1 MKWKASITA
10 CISCLFLAIP
20 NNIFSC
26 ADVEDAYSSFISF
39 FNKYAAETPVYAP
52 FYFADLQFLRDE
64 EEWPT
69 TAAALVKEWSLF
81 TKEQA
86 TPRDANAFVM
96 QFDRKDLVNLYYHLE
111 NGKPLTIPD
120 SVKNNGMTRFF
131 LEHKDL
137 EALGYLMYAKQVEP
151 YVTKEYNSWDA
162 TPRDSIKMNGLLK
175 NGLQLYKAAKS
186 PVFQLKYGYQ
196 VVRLAHYNH
205 QYADAVRYYDEL
217 VGGNPTPGVLQ
228 LMSLG
233 LKAGALYQLD
243 RKPEAAYIFSQAFN
257 ATNVKKIANF
267 NSFGWAVPRDERFRT
282 AYLALCKN
290 NKEKAGML
298 ALYSLGNDEP
308 DVAVL
313 SEIHRL
319 NPGMDIMPTLVVR
332 EINKLEMAFLHGFGM
347 SLPPAKQPGIF
358 AAAGTF
364 PAEATATLNA
374 FVKTLEEFSDSKQYG
389 EQALY
394 PIGAAYISCM
404 LKDYKNANRLLAMA
418 KKMKHSRR
426 LEDQWMLTNLLV
438 AINESSRMDAAAE
451 QKILPSLQWL
461 WKKANEE
468 KQRSESDPEQ
478 GQWGNFFKNVVVEI
492 LAARYAAQ
500 NDVNR
505 MVLAYGT
512 ADKINQVY
520 PTAINYVR
528 DSFNIPQAESL
539 YGFLTGK
546 RFSAFESFLL
556 DINTLDR
563 SDVADYIG
571 TAYLRAYDYDKAISW
586 LGKEKNAIIEKDP
599 FKELLYDREERLPG
613 DRVTTTK
620 LAYAQKMKA
629 LLAKQDDP
637 EALYQL
643 GLGCYNS
650 TYYGYAWE
658 LTTYFRS
665 GSDGYLIP
673 QNAGTFEKD
682 YYGCFKAKSYFEKA
696 GQLASNAELKAKCL
710 FMMAKCRQKELR
722 KPQYEDFNYNYDLY
736 AQKVKAYYQAFKKN
750 PLFAQYQKEYGGT
763 RFYKETLTR
772 CSYLRDFVNKN
783 R

>member
-10 CISCLFLAIP
+10 CISCILLAIP

-52 FYFADLQFLRDE
+52 FYFADLQFLRDD

-69 TAAALVKEWSLF
+69 TAEALVKEWSLF

-86 TPRDANAFVM
+86 TQKDAHAFVM
-96 QFDRKDLVNLYYHLE
+96 QFGRKDLVNLYDHLE
-111 NGKPLTIPD
+111 NGKPLAVPD

-205 QYADAVRYYDEL
+205 QYADAIRYYDEL
-217 VGGNPTPGVLQ
+217 VGGNPTPGALQ

-243 RKPEAAYIFSQAFN
+243 RKPEAAYIFSRAFN
-257 ATNVKKIANF
+257 ATNIKKIANF
-267 NSFGWAVPRDERFRT
+267 TSFAWAVPRDDRFRS
-282 AYLALCKN
+282 AYLTLCKN
-290 NKEKAGML
+290 NQEKAGML
-298 ALYSLGNDEP
+298 ALYSLGNDDP
-308 DVAVL
+308 DVATL
-313 SEIHRL
+313 AEIHRL
-319 NPGMDIMPTLVVR
+319 NPGMDVMPTLVVR
-332 EINKLEMAFLHGFGM
+332 EINKIEMAFLHGFGM
-347 SLPPAKQPGIF
+347 SLPPSKQSGIF
-358 AAAGTF
+358 TTPGTL
-364 PAEATATLNA
+364 PSAETATLNA
-374 FVKTLEEFSDSKQYG
+374 FVKILEELSGNQQYG

-404 LKDYKNANRLLAMA
+404 LKDYKNANRLLAQA
-418 KKMKHSRR
+418 KKMKRSPR

-438 AINESSRMDAAAE
+438 AINECNRMDAAAE

-461 WKKANEE
+461 WKKASGEQ
-468 KQRSESDPEQ
+468 QRSEGDPEQ
-478 GQWGNFFKNVVVEI
+478 DQWTSFFKNVMIDV

-500 NDVNR
+500 DDINR
-505 MVLAYGT
+505 MVLAYGA
-512 ADKINQVY
+512 ADKTNWVY

-528 DSFNIPQAESL
+528 DSFNIPQATAL
-539 YGFLTGK
+539 YGFLTSK
-546 RFSAFESFLL
+546 RFSSFESFLL
-556 DINTLDR
+556 GINTLDR
-563 SDVADYIG
+563 KDVADYIG
-571 TAYLRAYDYDKAISW
+571 TAYLRAYDYDKAIGW
-586 LGKEKNAIIEKDP
+586 LEKEENKLIEKDP

-613 DRVTTTK
+613 DKVTTTK
-620 LAYAQKMKA
+620 LAYAKKMKA
-629 LLAKQDDP
+629 LLAKADDA
-637 EALYQL
+637 EALFQL
-643 GLGCYNS
+643 GLGYYNI

-658 LTTYFRS
+658 LATYFRS

-673 QNAGTFEKD
+673 QKASAFEKD
-682 YYGCFKAKSYFEKA
+682 YYGCFRAKSCFEKA
-696 GQLASNAELKAKCL
+696 LKLATNTEMKAKCL
-710 FMMAKCRQKELR
+710 FMMARCSQKELR

-736 AQKVKAYYQAFKKN
+736 EQKVKAYYKAFKKN
-750 PLFAQYQKEYGGT
+750 PLFAQYQKEYEGT

-772 CSYLRDFVNKN
+772 CSYLQDFVSKK
-783 R
+783 

>member
-10 CISCLFLAIP
+10 CISCIFLAIP

-26 ADVEDAYSSFISF
+26 ADVEDAYSSFTSF

-52 FYFADLQFLRDE
+52 FYFADLQFLRDD

-69 TAAALVKEWSLF
+69 TAEALVKEWSLF

-86 TPRDANAFVM
+86 TQKDAHAFVM

-111 NGKPLTIPD
+111 NGKPLAVPD

-186 PVFQLKYGYQ
+186 PLFQLKYGYQ

-217 VGGNPTPGVLQ
+217 VSGNPTPGVLQ

-233 LKAGALYQLD
+233 LKAGAFYQLD

-257 ATNVKKIANF
+257 ATNIKKIANF
-267 NSFGWAVPRDERFRT
+267 NSFAWAVPRDDRFRS
-282 AYLALCKN
+282 AYLTLCKN
-290 NKEKAGML
+290 NQEKAGML
-298 ALYSLGNDEP
+298 ALYSLGNDDP
-308 DVAVL
+308 DVATL
-313 SEIHRL
+313 AEIHRL

-332 EINKLEMAFLHGFGM
+332 EINKIEMAFLHGFGM
-347 SLPPAKQPGIF
+347 SLPPAKQSGIF
-358 AAAGTF
+358 ATPGTL
-364 PAEATATLNA
+364 PEAETVTLNA
-374 FVKTLEEFSDSKQYG
+374 FVKILEDLSGNRQYG

-404 LKDYKNANRLLAMA
+404 LKDYKNANRFLAAA
-418 KKMKHSRR
+418 KKMKRSPR
-426 LEDQWMLTNLLV
+426 LDDQWMLTNLLV
-438 AINESSRMDAAAE
+438 AINESTRMDAAAE

-461 WKKANEE
+461 WKKANGAQ
-468 KQRSESDPEQ
+468 QRSESDPEQ
-478 GQWGNFFKNVVVEI
+478 DQWTSFFKNVMIDV

-505 MVLAYGT
+505 MMLAYGA
-512 ADKINQVY
+512 ADKTNWVY

-528 DSFNIPQAESL
+528 DSFSIPQATAL

-546 RFSAFESFLL
+546 GFSSFESFLL
-556 DINTLDR
+556 GINTLDR
-563 SDVADYIG
+563 KDVADYIG
-571 TAYLRAYDYDKAISW
+571 TAYLRTYDYDKAIGW
-586 LGKEKNAIIEKDP
+586 FEKEENKLIEKDP

-613 DRVTTTK
+613 DKVTTTK
-620 LAYAQKMKA
+620 LAYARKMKA
-629 LLAKQDDP
+629 LLAKQGDA

-643 GLGCYNS
+643 GLGYYNI

-658 LTTYFRS
+658 LATYFRS
-665 GSDGYLIP
+665 GSDGYLVP
-673 QNAGTFEKD
+673 SKAGAFEKD
-682 YYGCFKAKSYFEKA
+682 YYGCFKAKNYFEKA
-696 GQLASNAELKAKCL
+696 GQLAADAELRAKCL
-710 FMMAKCRQKELR
+710 FMAARCRQKELR

-736 AQKVKAYYQAFKKN
+736 EQKVKAYYQAFKKN

-772 CSYLRDFVNKN
+772 CSYLRDFVNKK
-783 R
+783 

>member
-1 MKWKASITA
+1 MKWRASITA
-10 CISCLFLAIP
+10 CISCIFLAIP

-64 EEWPT
+64 EEWPS
-69 TAAALVKEWSLF
+69 TAEALVKEWSVF

-86 TPRDANAFVM
+86 TQKDANAFVM
-96 QFDRKDLVNLYYHLE
+96 KFSRKDLVSLYDHLE
-111 NGKPLTIPD
+111 NGKSLAVPD

-151 YVTKEYNSWDA
+151 YVTREYNSWDA

-175 NGLQLYKAAKS
+175 NGLQLYRAAKS
-186 PVFQLKYGYQ
+186 PVFRLKYGYQ

-217 VGGNPTPGVLQ
+217 VSGNPTPGVLQ

-257 ATNVKKIANF
+257 ATNIKKIANF
-267 NSFGWAVPRDERFRT
+267 NSFGWAVPRDERFQKE
-282 AYLALCKN
+282 YLPLCKN
-290 NKEKAGML
+290 DQEKAGML
-298 ALYSLGNDEP
+298 ALYSLGNDDP
-308 DVAVL
+308 DVPVL
-313 SEIHRL
+313 EEIHQL

-332 EINKLEMAFLHGFGM
+332 EINKIEMAFLHGFGM
-347 SLPPAKQPGIF
+347 SLPPAKQNGIF
-358 AAAGTF
+358 ATSGALS
-364 PAEATATLNA
+364 AEETATLNA
-374 FVKTLEEFSDSKQYG
+374 FVKTLEALSVNKKNG

-404 LKDYKNANRLLAMA
+404 LKDYRNANRFLTAA
-418 KKMKHSRR
+418 KKMKRSPR

-438 AINESSRMDAAAE
+438 AINESTRMDAVAE

-461 WKKANEE
+461 WKKANGE
-468 KQRSESDPEQ
+468 QRRSESDPEQ
-478 GQWGNFFKNVVVEI
+478 DQWISFFKNVMVEV

-500 NDVNR
+500 GDINR
-505 MVLAYGT
+505 MALAYGA
-512 ADKINQVY
+512 ADKTNWVY

-528 DSFNIPQAESL
+528 DSFSIPQATAL

-546 RFSAFESFLL
+546 RFSSFESFILG
-556 DINTLDR
+556 INTLDR
-563 SDVADYIG
+563 QDVADYIG
-571 TAYLRAYDYDKAISW
+571 TAYLRVYDYNKAIDW
-586 LGKEKNAIIEKDP
+586 LSKEDNTVIEKDP
-599 FKELLYDREERLPG
+599 FKELLYDREERLAG
-613 DRVTTTK
+613 DAVTTTK
-620 LAYAQKMKA
+620 LAYAKKMKS

-637 EALYQL
+637 DALYQL
-643 GLGCYNS
+643 GLGYYNI

-658 LTTYFRS
+658 LATYFRS
-665 GSDGYLIP
+665 GSDGYVIP
-673 QNAGTFEKD
+673 QQASAFEKD

-696 GQLASNAELKAKCL
+696 LSRATNAEMKAKCL
-710 FMMAKCRQKELR
+710 FMMARCSQKELR

-736 AQKVKAYYQAFKKN
+736 DQKVKAYYKAFKKN
-750 PLFAQYQKEYGGT
+750 PLFIQYQKDYGGT

-772 CSYLRDFVNKN
+772 CSYLRDFVNKK
-783 R
+783 